1 MLYDKTYVMNGKQ
14 LKNSILQW
22 AIQGKLVP
30 QDPND
35 EPASVLLDKIRQEKE
50 RLIKEKKIKR
60 DKNASIIYRGEDN
73 SYYEKILATGEVKCI
88 NEEIPFEIPKG
99 WEWCRVS
106 SLFQINPKVVAE
118 DNTSAAFIPMEAISA
133 GYGSEFRYY
142 EKEWGEIKSGYT
154 AFADNDIAFA
164 KITPCFQNR
173 KSAIFEGL
181 PNGIGAGTTELKIL
195 RTYGET
201 INRWFVLYFLES
213 PYFIDEATFKGTANQ
228 QRIIVGYLEN
238 KLFPLPPLAEQERI
252 VDKIGL
258 VMPII
263 DKYSK
268 SQELLDKMNVELN
281 ECLKKSVLQEA
292 IQGKLVPQ
300 IAEEG
305 TAQELLEQIKAEK
318 QKLVKEGKLK
328 KSALTTSTIFR
339 GDDNKYYE
347 LIDNSPVY
355 IDEFLPFQI
364 PETWTWCK
372 VKDLLEIQT
381 GASFKKEQA
390 NANKK
395 GIRILRGGNI
405 LPNKYI
411 FKDDDVFVSE
421 EFVNANTILKKNCI
435 ITPAVTSLEN
445 IGKMAVIEKDYNNVS
460 AGGFV
465 FIISPYIQDFN
476 HSLLL
481 AYFLQSPFLIEAMRG
496 ITKKSGAAF
505 YNLGKERL
513 KELYLP
519 LPPMAEQSRIVGKI
533 NEVLSSIMSR

>member
-1 MLYDKTYVMNGKQ
+1 MNGKQ

-35 EPASVLLDKIRQEKE
+35 EPASVLLEKNRQEKE

-73 SYYEKILATGEVKCI
+73 SYYEKMLATGEVKCI
-88 NEEIPFEIPKG
+88 DEEIPFEIPQG

-118 DNTSAAFIPMEAISA
+118 ENTSAAFIPMEAISA

-252 VDKIGL
+252 VGKIGF

-305 TAQELLEQIKAEK
+305 TAHELLEQIKAKK

-328 KSALTTSTIFR
+328 KSALNDSIIFR
-339 GDDNKYYE
+339 GDDNRYYE
-347 LIDNSPVY
+347 KIGKKCLDIT
-355 IDEFLPFQI
+355 DEIPFDI
-364 PETWTWCK
+364 PENWQWIK
-372 VKDLLEIQT
+372 LDQGISLLSGRDLEPSQYNDLHHGIPYIT
-381 GASFKKEQA
+381 GASNFVNSNLIINRWTEA
-390 NANKK
+390 PITISNKGDLLLTCK
-395 GIRILRGGNI
+395 GTIGSMAFNDIGQIHIARQVMAITSHGIDL
-405 LPNKYI
+405 KYI
-411 FKDDDVFVSE
+411 K
-421 EFVNANTILKKNCI
+421 C
-435 ITPAVTSLEN
+435 
-445 IGKMAVIEKDYNNVS
+445 
-460 AGGFV
+460 
-465 FIISPYIQDFN
+465 
-476 HSLLL
+476 
-481 AYFLQSPFLIEAMRG
+481 FLQSNLSILEKNANSMIPG
-496 ITKKSGAAF
+496 ISRSTL
-505 YNLGKERL
+505 LGML
-513 KELYLP
+513 FP
-519 LPPMAEQSRIVGKI
+519 LPPFKEQQRIVAQIEKLF
-533 NEVLSSIMSR
+533 EQLR

>member
-1 MLYDKTYVMNGKQ
+1 M
-14 LKNSILQW
+14 S
-22 AIQGKLVP
+22 
-30 QDPND
+30 
-35 EPASVLLDKIRQEKE
+35 
-50 RLIKEKKIKR
+50 
-60 DKNASIIYRGEDN
+60 
-73 SYYEKILATGEVKCI
+73 SYYEKMLATGEVKCI
-88 NEEIPFEIPKG
+88 DEEIPFDIPQG

-238 KLFPLPPLAEQERI
+238 KLFPLPSLAEQERI

-305 TAQELLEQIKAEK
+305 TAHELLEQIKAEK
-318 QKLVKEGKLK
+318 QKFVKESKLK
-328 KSALTTSTIFR
+328 KSALASSVIFR

-347 LIDNSPVY
+347 KIGKSVQC
-355 IDEFLPFQI
+355 IDEEIPFEI
-364 PETWTWCK
+364 PENWVW
-372 VKDLLEIQT
+372 VRL
-381 GASFKKEQA
+381 
-390 NANKK
+390 
-395 GIRILRGGNI
+395 GNI
-405 LPNKYI
+405 VDFSKSQSLPSSSIKESTWVL
-411 FKDDDVFVSE
+411 D
-421 EFVNANTILKKNCI
+421 
-435 ITPAVTSLEN
+435 LED
-445 IGKMAVIEKDYNNVS
+445 IEKDSGILLRKKRMKDVLSKSDKHIFYKGNVLYSKLRPYLNKVIIADEDGACTTEILAFDFGYIYNKY
-460 AGGFV
+460 A
-465 FIISPYIQDFN
+465 Q
-476 HSLLL
+476 L
-481 AYFLQSPFLIEAMRG
+481 FLMSPFFVDYATADSYGIKMPRLGSKRG
-496 ITKKSGAAF
+496 NSA
-505 YNLGKERL
+505 LM
-513 KELYLP
+513 P
-519 LPPMAEQSRIVGKI
+519 LPPLKEQQRIVAQIEKLFKQFG
-533 NEVLSSIMSR
+533 

>member
-1 MLYDKTYVMNGKQ
+1 M
-14 LKNSILQW
+14 S
-22 AIQGKLVP
+22 
-30 QDPND
+30 
-35 EPASVLLDKIRQEKE
+35 
-50 RLIKEKKIKR
+50 
-60 DKNASIIYRGEDN
+60 
-73 SYYEKILATGEVKCI
+73 SYYEKMLVTGEVKCI
-88 NEEIPFEIPKG
+88 DEEVPFEIPKG

-252 VDKIGL
+252 VDEIGL

-305 TAQELLEQIKAEK
+305 IAQELLEQIKTEK

-328 KSALTTSTIFR
+328 KSALATSVIFR

-347 LIDNSPVY
+347 QIGKKCLDITEQIPFDLPESWSWARGMSVFMPMESTKPSSDFVYIDVDAVNNRLNIIDNPKKVRFENAPSRATRKLHKNDLLFSMVRPYLKNIALVDDIYIDAIASTGFYVITPSLGYYPMFLFYLMLSNYVVDGLNAFMKGDNSPS
-355 IDEFLPFQI
+355 I
-364 PETWTWCK
+364 
-372 VKDLLEIQT
+372 
-381 GASFKKEQA
+381 
-390 NANKK
+390 N
-395 GIRILRGGNI
+395 
-405 LPNKYI
+405 
-411 FKDDDVFVSE
+411 
-421 EFVNANTILKKNCI
+421 NCH
-435 ITPAVTSLEN
+435 
-445 IGKMAVIEKDYNNVS
+445 IEDY
-460 AGGFV
+460 
-465 FIISPYIQDFN
+465 
-476 HSLLL
+476 
-481 AYFLQSPFLIEAMRG
+481 
-496 ITKKSGAAF
+496 
-505 YNLGKERL
+505 
-513 KELYLP
+513 LYP
-519 LPPMAEQSRIVGKI
+519 LPPIEEQKRIVNKI
-533 NEVLSSIMSR
+533 EQLFKQLR

>member
-1 MLYDKTYVMNGKQ
+1 M
-14 LKNSILQW
+14 
-22 AIQGKLVP
+22 
-30 QDPND
+30 
-35 EPASVLLDKIRQEKE
+35 E
-50 RLIKEKKIKR
+50 RC
-60 DKNASIIYRGEDN
+60 SCG
-73 SYYEKILATGEVKCI
+73 SYYEKTLATEEEKCI
-88 NEEIPFEIPKG
+88 DEEIPFEIPNG

-305 TAQELLEQIKAEK
+305 TAHELLEQIKIEK

-328 KSALTTSTIFR
+328 KSALTSSVIFR

-347 LIDNSPVY
+347 QIGKKCLDIT
-355 IDEFLPFQI
+355 EQI
-364 PETWTWCK
+364 PFEIPSSWTWTRMGQIGDWGAGSTPQRSNPNYYNGDILWLK
-372 VKDLLEIQT
+372 T
-381 GASFKKEQA
+381 GELNNNIVYDTEEKITQRAFHDYSLRINKIGDVLIAMYGATIGKLAIVGKELTTNQACCGCTPYFIYNWFLFYFLMASRDTFI
-390 NANKK
+390 KK
-395 GIRILRGGNI
+395 GEGGAQPNI
-405 LPNKYI
+405 SRVKL
-411 FKDDDVFVSE
+411 VE
-421 EFVNANTILKKNCI
+421 
-435 ITPAVTSLEN
+435 
-445 IGKMAVIEKDYNNVS
+445 
-460 AGGFV
+460 
-465 FIISPYIQDFN
+465 
-476 HSLLL
+476 H
-481 AYFLQSPFLIEAMRG
+481 LI
-496 ITKKSGAAF
+496 
-505 YNLGKERL
+505 
-513 KELYLP
+513 P
-519 LPPMAEQSRIVGKI
+519 LPPLNEQKRIVERI
-533 NEVLSSIMSR
+533 ETLFEQLR

>member
-1 MLYDKTYVMNGKQ
+1 MNGKQ

-88 NEEIPFEIPKG
+88 DEEIPFDVPQG

-142 EKEWGEIKSGYT
+142 EKKWGEIKSGYT

-173 KSAIFEGL
+173 KSVIFEGL

-252 VDKIGL
+252 VGKIGL

-328 KSALTTSTIFR
+328 KSALDSSVIFR

-347 LIDNSPVY
+347 QIGSEMSE
-355 IDEFLPFQI
+355 IELPFEI
-364 PETWTWCK
+364 PSSWSLARLNAVCQLTDGLKATGKQCLLDAKYLRGKSSGTIVEQGKLVYKGDNIVLVDGENSGEVFIVPQDGYMGSTFKQLWISSSMYEPYILAFIQFYKET
-372 VKDLLEIQT
+372 LRN
-381 GASFKKEQA
+381 S
-390 NANKK
+390 KK
-395 GIRILRGGNI
+395 G
-405 LPNKYI
+405 
-411 FKDDDVFVSE
+411 
-421 EFVNANTILKKNCI
+421 
-435 ITPAVTSLEN
+435 
-445 IGKMAVIEKDYNNVS
+445 
-460 AGGFV
+460 
-465 FIISPYIQDFN
+465 
-476 HSLLL
+476 
-481 AYFLQSPFLIEAMRG
+481 
-496 ITKKSGAAF
+496 AAIPHL
-505 YNLGKERL
+505 N
-513 KELYLP
+513 KELFYGLIIGI
-519 LPPMAEQSRIVGKI
+519 PPFQEQKRIVQKI
-533 NEVLSSIMSR
+533 ELSAQLLK

>member
-1 MLYDKTYVMNGKQ
+1 M
-14 LKNSILQW
+14 S
-22 AIQGKLVP
+22 
-30 QDPND
+30 
-35 EPASVLLDKIRQEKE
+35 
-50 RLIKEKKIKR
+50 
-60 DKNASIIYRGEDN
+60 
-73 SYYEKILATGEVKCI
+73 SYYEKILATGEMKCI
-88 NEEIPFEIPKG
+88 DEEIPFEIPKG

-305 TAQELLEQIKAEK
+305 TAHELLEQIKAEK

-328 KSALTTSTIFR
+328 KSALASSVIFR

-347 LIDNSPVY
+347 QIGKKCLDITEQIPFDLPESWSWARGMSVFMPMESTKPSSDFVYIDVDAVNNRLNIIDNPKKVRFENAPSRATRKLHKNDLLFSMVRPYLKNIALVDDIYIDAIASTGFYVITPSLGYYPMFLFYLMLSNYVVDGLNAFMKGDNSPS
-355 IDEFLPFQI
+355 I
-364 PETWTWCK
+364 
-372 VKDLLEIQT
+372 
-381 GASFKKEQA
+381 
-390 NANKK
+390 N
-395 GIRILRGGNI
+395 
-405 LPNKYI
+405 
-411 FKDDDVFVSE
+411 
-421 EFVNANTILKKNCI
+421 NCH
-435 ITPAVTSLEN
+435 
-445 IGKMAVIEKDYNNVS
+445 IEDY
-460 AGGFV
+460 
-465 FIISPYIQDFN
+465 
-476 HSLLL
+476 
-481 AYFLQSPFLIEAMRG
+481 
-496 ITKKSGAAF
+496 
-505 YNLGKERL
+505 
-513 KELYLP
+513 LYP
-519 LPPMAEQSRIVGKI
+519 LPPIEEQKRIVNKI
-533 NEVLSSIMSR
+533 EQLFKQLR

>member
-1 MLYDKTYVMNGKQ
+1 M
-14 LKNSILQW
+14 
-22 AIQGKLVP
+22 
-30 QDPND
+30 
-35 EPASVLLDKIRQEKE
+35 
-50 RLIKEKKIKR
+50 
-60 DKNASIIYRGEDN
+60 
-73 SYYEKILATGEVKCI
+73 KCI
-88 NEEIPFEIPKG
+88 DEEIPFDVPQG

-142 EKEWGEIKSGYT
+142 EKKWGEIKSGYT

-173 KSAIFEGL
+173 KSVIFEGL

-252 VDKIGL
+252 VGKIGL

-305 TAQELLEQIKAEK
+305 TAQELLEQIKTEK

-328 KSALTTSTIFR
+328 KSALASSVIFL
-339 GDDNKYYE
+339 GDDNKYWEKSEDGAVCIDEEIPFEIPSNWAWVRLDDICSFIHRGKSPKYSPIKKYPVVAQKCNQWDGFSIEKAKFIDPQSISLYNDEHFLQNRDLMWNSTGLGTLGRMAIYYTILNPYE
-347 LIDNSPVY
+347 LAIADSHV
-355 IDEFLPFQI
+355 
-364 PETWTWCK
+364 T
-372 VKDLLEIQT
+372 V
-381 GASFKKEQA
+381 
-390 NANKK
+390 
-395 GIRILRGGNI
+395 IRPYKTHI
-405 LPNKYI
+405 
-411 FKDDDVFVSE
+411 VSE
-421 EFVNANTILKKNCI
+421 YLYYYFASNT
-435 ITPAVTSLEN
+435 VQS
-445 IGKMAVIEKDYNNVS
+445 VIEDKSDGS
-460 AGGFV
+460 
-465 FIISPYIQDFN
+465 
-476 HSLLL
+476 
-481 AYFLQSPFLIEAMRG
+481 
-496 ITKKSGAAF
+496 TKQ
-505 YNLGKERL
+505 
-513 KELYLP
+513 KELATKTVKAYLVP
-519 LPPMAEQSRIVGKI
+519 IPPFAEQQRIVQKI
-533 NEVLSSIMSR
+533 KSVTSIMS